1 MLVPT
6 LLILSSMR
14 VGGGIGRLK
23 GAVEGGGAIVG
34 CAFDDF
40 FSTFRRGYRGIGV
53 CVYTDYSYENTLYKL
68 TKLQLYKVR
77 EGEVMKGCFVQSTQ

>member
-1 MLVPT
+1 MSILPMLVPT

-23 GAVEGGGAIVG
+23 GAVEGGGAIVE

-40 FSTFRRGYRGIGV
+40 FSTFRR
-53 CVYTDYSYENTLYKL
+53 
-68 TKLQLYKVR
+68 
-77 EGEVMKGCFVQSTQ
+77 